1 MTQDEII
8 GKLNEIK
15 KEINNLFTKI
25 HKLQNDEEKL
35 KSMLKHSL
43 NTDFK
48 YKIGNKYLFK
58 RTYNDC
64 GFTRG
69 ESAVVTVD
77 DIELDTN
84 NHVKVLLESE
94 EGGYV
99 IPYFYKDGT
108 PILNE
113 DIDESITLE
122 EIV

>member
-8 GKLNEIK
+8 GKLNEIS

-25 HKLQNDEEKL
+25 RKLQNDEEKL
-35 KSMLKHSL
+35 KSMLIHSL
-43 NTDFK
+43 ADFK
-48 YKIGNKYLFK
+48 YKIGNKYLYK

-69 ESAVVTVD
+69 ESAVVTVG

-84 NHVKVLLESE
+84 KQVKVLLESE

-99 IPYFYKDGT
+99 IPYFYEDGT